1 MLVATRVTAIA
12 TAGLL
17 AGAIVTAI
25 YAVKTF
31 GAQSRELKLME
42 QQRTDQQ
49 ALTRQQ
55 IELLRLQARELQR
68 AREGR
73 HERREV
79 EIPTRRED
87 VPSRERRDSSE
98 FREPPDTWVIP
109 SRRGLVPERRDSP
122 PSIDRALP
130 RRHGELPKP
139 GSPWRGTLG
148 TRPKPQE
155 PAQHD
160 TDQATQILAWQEHS
174 QRTAGRQSRP
184 ALTVH
189 VQNASA
195 KPAYGIEI
203 QWHLGSQSA
212 DEPDRIPLLLPEV
225 EQTRWRQVPANSD
238 VQLSATVT
246 FRDAGGAQ
254 WARNPGTG
262 ELTPLAA
269 NDTKETGNTG
279 AN

>member
-98 FREPPDTWVIP
+98 FREPPDT
-109 SRRGLVPERRDSP
+109 
-122 PSIDRALP
+122 
-130 RRHGELPKP
+130 
-139 GSPWRGTLG
+139 
-148 TRPKPQE
+148 
-155 PAQHD
+155 
-160 TDQATQILAWQEHS
+160 
-174 QRTAGRQSRP
+174 
-184 ALTVH
+184 
-189 VQNASA
+189 
-195 KPAYGIEI
+195 
-203 QWHLGSQSA
+203 
-212 DEPDRIPLLLPEV
+212 
-225 EQTRWRQVPANSD
+225 
-238 VQLSATVT
+238 
-246 FRDAGGAQ
+246 
-254 WARNPGTG
+254 
-262 ELTPLAA
+262 
-269 NDTKETGNTG
+269 
-279 AN
+279 